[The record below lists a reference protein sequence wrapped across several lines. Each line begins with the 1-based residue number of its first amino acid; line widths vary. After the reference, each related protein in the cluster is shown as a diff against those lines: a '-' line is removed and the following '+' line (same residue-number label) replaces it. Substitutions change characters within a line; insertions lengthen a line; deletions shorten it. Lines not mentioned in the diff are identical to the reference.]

1 MPGQAQGAKPSQLVS
16 VVVLAAGHRGQ
27 IGDCLEGLAQ
37 QHAALEPVVTVV
49 DSVPSDGSSALAL
62 ANPGVHWVLLTSQS
76 DIGAMCQ
83 RAAMSPSGHLLAFVS
98 AACRP
103 GPDWL
108 AAGLAALEQGAD
120 VVLGEVEGRAEA
132 TDELANFFVARH
144 VPFRIPFAGRATD
157 DDPLGTF
164 VYECRAAGFQVVTEP
179 RARVKPIVAGGSLDI
194 LLRNSAPTS
203 QTLPGTPPRSV
214 RRYSPAV
221 TPSPKILVSVVL
233 CTGGT
238 RPTHLRRCLE
248 SLARLNDASFEVI
261 VVDNGRKSSITAGD
275 VEVAGAK
282 LVREPKRGLDRARN
296 RGIAQSSGE
305 IVAFVDD
312 DCVVDPGW
320 IKGLRDSFKDPLVQF
335 VTGRVRPSFLDC
347 ESQLWFEEH
356 FSFDRGPFP
365 QRFTRFD
372 ASALSP
378 LLTGALGTGANMAFR
393 RGLLERI
400 GGFDPALDMGTL
412 VGGGGDLDMF
422 ARALDGGEVCEYSP
436 DAIVFHHHRETLSK
450 LRWQTW
456 GYGVS
461 QGALCAKCLLGRRGR
476 RIHAVRRYLRL
487 LRDHVRR
494 LEPSDKNGNGF
505 PPNLV
510 RLELFGIAV
519 GPLAYLA
526 SVLQQ
531 RRRQRK

>member
-27 IGDCLEGLAQ
+27 VGDCLEGLAQ

-62 ANPGVHWVLLTSQS
+62 AHPGVHWVLLTSQS

-98 AACRP
+98 GGCRP

-108 AAGLAALEQGAD
+108 AAGSAALEQGAD
-120 VVLGEVEGRAEA
+120 VVLGEIEGRSEA
-132 TDELANFFVARH
+132 TGGFANFFVARH
-144 VPFRIPFAGRATD
+144 VPFRIPLAGRAGD

-179 RARVKPIVAGGSLDI
+179 RARVKPIVMGETDKFLMD
-194 LLRNSAPTS
+194 SAPTS
-203 QTLPGTPPRSV
+203 KTPPGFAPRSV
-214 RRYSPAV
+214 HRYSAV
-221 TPSPKILVSVVL
+221 STRNPKALVSVVL
-233 CTGGT
+233 CTGGA
-238 RPTHLRRCLE
+238 RPSHLRRSLE
-248 SLARLNDASFEVI
+248 SLARVDDDSFEVI
-261 VVDNGRKSSITAGD
+261 VVDNGRKALVKAEQ
-275 VEVAGAK
+275 VEGSGAK
-282 LVREPKRGLDRARN
+282 LVREPKRGLDRARE
-296 RGIAQSSGE
+296 RGIAHSRGE
-305 IVAFVDD
+305 IIAFIDD
-312 DCVVDPGW
+312 DCEVDPGW

-335 VTGRVRPSFLDC
+335 VTGRVRPASLDSD
-347 ESQLWFEEH
+347 SQLWFEEH

-378 LLTGALGTGANMAFR
+378 LLMGALGTGANMAFR
-393 RGLLERI
+393 RSLLERI
-400 GGFDPALDMGTL
+400 GEFDPALDMGTL

-422 ARALDGGEVCEYSP
+422 ARALDGGEVCEYAP
-436 DAIVFHHHRETLSK
+436 DAVVFHHHRETFSK

-456 GYGVS
+456 GYGIS
-461 QGALCAKCLLGRRGR
+461 QGALCAKCVLGRRGKR
-476 RIHAVRRYLRL
+476 VHGIRRYVRL
-487 LRDHVRR
+487 LRDHARR
-494 LEPSDKNGNGF
+494 LELSDNGDSGF
-505 PPNLV
+505 PPDLV

-531 RRRQRK
+531 RWRYRQ